1 MQSRFSHSRG
11 RACLKAPE
19 HIPEQAVI
27 QLEWKSSSFG
37 GGSMHR
43 NMQTGNKYS
52 LFGAKTKTH
61 KGDNSGKSADTKGPL
76 TSAVV
81 VLPFNGQ
88 QR

>member
-1 MQSRFSHSRG
+1 
-11 RACLKAPE
+11 
-19 HIPEQAVI
+19 
-27 QLEWKSSSFG
+27 
-37 GGSMHR
+37 MHR